1 MQEKME
7 PYFEFCYTLDE
18 LQDKYRTICKR
29 LHPDKGGN
37 KEDFQHMQEEYEAA
51 KRSIEYREAHDCLP
65 DLFSK
70 SANYE
75 YLRRPVRYSG
85 KVGGHYYK
93 FTQDYGANI
102 LIDKNHTNL
111 IFTKHKALA

>member
-1 MQEKME
+1 ME
-7 PYFEFCYTLDE
+7 PYFDLCYTLEE
-18 LQDKYRTICKR
+18 LQDKYRAICKR
-29 LHPDKGGN
+29 LHPDKGGS
-37 KEDFQHMQEEYEAA
+37 KEDFQQMQEEYEAA
-51 KRSIEYREAHDCLP
+51 KRSIEYRKAHDCLP
-65 DLFSK
+65 DLFSE

-111 IFTKHKALA
+111 IFTKHKTLA